1 MNLLA
6 AFEQVKNIAL
16 AGCPSI
22 QAVVKGEPKTFNG
35 QSPTLTIKLGRYTHH
50 PIANKQATE
59 TYSFV
64 VTLYVKWQ
72 DNEALCE
79 TQLLT
84 ILEEELAPAFADNK
98 SLNGTVTAAVL
109 TDGDA
114 GVRKIIGETY
124 RYVDNMLMCF
134 YKTE

>member
-6 AFEQVKNIAL
+6 AFEQTKVIAT

-22 QAVVKGEPKTFNG
+22 QVIVKGEPKTFHG
-35 QSPTLTIKLGRYTHH
+35 QSPTLTIKLGRFTHH
-50 PIANKQATE
+50 PLTNTQATD

-64 VTLYVKWQ
+64 LTLYVKWQ
-72 DNEALCE
+72 DNENLCE
-79 TQLLT
+79 MQMLT
-84 ILEEELAPAFADNK
+84 ILEEELMPAFASNK
-98 SLNGTVTAAVL
+98 SLNGTVTSAVL

-114 GVRKIIGETY
+114 GVRKIIGEAY
-124 RYVDNMLMCF
+124 RYIDCMLICY